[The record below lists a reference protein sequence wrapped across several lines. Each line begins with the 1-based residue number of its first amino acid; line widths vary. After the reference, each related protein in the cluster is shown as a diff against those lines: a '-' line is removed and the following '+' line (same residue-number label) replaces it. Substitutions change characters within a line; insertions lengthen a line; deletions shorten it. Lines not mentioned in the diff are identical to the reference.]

1 MNIRAWV
8 AEPRFP
14 ATFSALQ
21 YPNYRKWFGGQTISL
36 MGTWM
41 QWVAQGWL
49 VYNLTGSKL
58 ALGAISFA
66 GTLPTLFLMLPAGV
80 LADRVSKRRLLMV
93 TQSAMMLLAFTLA
106 VLVASG
112 RLEIWMIAV
121 IAVLTGITNS
131 FDAPAR
137 LSLAVELVDD
147 RRDLQNAI
155 ALNATMFNMA
165 RIVGPALGG
174 IALALLGA
182 AWCFGLNGLSFLA
195 VLVALAAMRL
205 SEVVKSRSSE
215 RMVTQLREGL
225 RYVWSHPTIRSIVA
239 LIAVTSLF
247 AMSYGVLLPAYAA
260 DILRVNEAGLGALNT
275 AVGVGALIGA
285 LSAATMSKNPNKGK
299 QITLGS
305 ILFPAA
311 LVALAFTH
319 SFPVAMVLLA
329 VAGFGVVTQNAVSNT
344 LIQSMVPDV
353 LRGRVTSIYSLM
365 FFGPTPFGAL
375 MAGALAEWLGTST
388 AVAICGGLSLAFALG
403 LFFLVPSFRRTQV
416 PA

>member
-165 RIVGPALGG
+165 RYRWAGVGRHCAGLAGG
-174 IALALLGA
+174 R
-182 AWCFGLNGLSFLA
+182 
-195 VLVALAAMRL
+195 LVFRVER
-205 SEVVKSRSSE
+205 SEFPRRIGCSGRHASVRGREVA
-215 RMVTQLREGL
+215 QLR
-225 RYVWSHPTIRSIVA
+225 T
-239 LIAVTSLF
+239 
-247 AMSYGVLLPAYAA
+247 YG
-260 DILRVNEAGLGALNT
+260 D
-275 AVGVGALIGA
+275 
-285 LSAATMSKNPNKGK
+285 AAT
-299 QITLGS
+299 
-305 ILFPAA
+305 
-311 LVALAFTH
+311 
-319 SFPVAMVLLA
+319 
-329 VAGFGVVTQNAVSNT
+329 
-344 LIQSMVPDV
+344 
-353 LRGRVTSIYSLM
+353 
-365 FFGPTPFGAL
+365 
-375 MAGALAEWLGTST
+375 
-388 AVAICGGLSLAFALG
+388 
-403 LFFLVPSFRRTQV
+403 
-416 PA
+416 

>member
-1 MNIRAWV
+1 
-8 AEPRFP
+8 
-14 ATFSALQ
+14 
-21 YPNYRKWFGGQTISL
+21 
-36 MGTWM
+36 
-41 QWVAQGWL
+41 
-49 VYNLTGSKL
+49 
-58 ALGAISFA
+58 
-66 GTLPTLFLMLPAGV
+66 
-80 LADRVSKRRLLMV
+80 
-93 TQSAMMLLAFTLA
+93 
-106 VLVASG
+106 
-112 RLEIWMIAV
+112 
-121 IAVLTGITNS
+121 
-131 FDAPAR
+131 
-137 LSLAVELVDD
+137 
-147 RRDLQNAI
+147 
-155 ALNATMFNMA
+155 
-165 RIVGPALGG
+165 
-174 IALALLGA
+174 
-182 AWCFGLNGLSFLA
+182 
-195 VLVALAAMRL
+195 MRL